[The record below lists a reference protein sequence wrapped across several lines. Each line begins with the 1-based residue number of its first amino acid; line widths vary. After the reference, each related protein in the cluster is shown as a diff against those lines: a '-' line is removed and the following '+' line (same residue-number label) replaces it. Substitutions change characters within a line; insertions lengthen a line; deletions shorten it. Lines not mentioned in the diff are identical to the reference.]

1 MYDSVNDD
9 RVRSVLFPNNG
20 DGTFEPLR
28 SEISGIQGCGLGAFA
43 VDIDRD
49 GWLDLHFANRE
60 FLQANNSFTDYV
72 FRNRGA
78 DRPQGDRHWL
88 RINLDGRPFSELLG
102 ARVTALDADGN
113 IVSNGW
119 YEVEAWRGSREPTVH
134 LGLGAQT
141 AIIVEVKL
149 RDGTVV
155 RYEDVAVDATVNL
168 SL

>member
-1 MYDSVNDD
+1 M
-9 RVRSVLFPNNG
+9 
-20 DGTFEPLR
+20 
-28 SEISGIQGCGLGAFA
+28 
-43 VDIDRD
+43 
-49 GWLDLHFANRE
+49 
-60 FLQANNSFTDYV
+60 
-72 FRNRGA
+72 
-78 DRPQGDRHWL
+78 
-88 RINLDGRPFSELLG
+88 
-102 ARVTALDADGN
+102 TALDADGN